1 MIKTPNRLLISIS
14 IFCSAFTLQTVHA
27 EQASVL
33 LIAENQFIIQLP
45 DVDREELVDQ
55 VMTLRSELIQRK
67 QVLLKSVADKKLDG
81 ADALI
86 TIIMPGGLLYA
97 GYKKVRYEKAKN
109 ELDRVSN
116 DIEEFSSDLLAVQS
130 MAAPVVVAL
139 KP

>member
-1 MIKTPNRLLISIS
+1 MAL
-14 IFCSAFTLQTVHA
+14 FCSAFTLQTVHA
-27 EQASVL
+27 EQASVS

-130 MAAPVVVAL
+130 MAAPVMVAL
-139 KP
+139 QP

>member
-1 MIKTPNRLLISIS
+1 MIKTPNRLLMSIA

-27 EQASVL
+27 EQASVS

-67 QVLLKSVADKKLDG
+67 QVLLKIVADKKLDG
-81 ADALI
+81 ADALV

-97 GYKKVRYEKAKN
+97 GYKKVRYEQAKN
-109 ELDRVSN
+109 ELDRVSD

-130 MAAPVVVAL
+130 MAVPVVVAL
-139 KP
+139 QP

>member
-1 MIKTPNRLLISIS
+1 MIKIPNRLLMSIA
-14 IFCSAFTLQTVHA
+14 IFFSAFTLQTVHA
-27 EQASVL
+27 EQASVS

-81 ADALI
+81 TDALV

-97 GYKKVRYEKAKN
+97 GYKKVRYEQAKN
-109 ELDRVSN
+109 ELDRVSD

-130 MAAPVVVAL
+130 MAVPVVVAL
-139 KP
+139 QP